1 MGKEAPCFHILMQLT
16 SNIKGVCYMELG
28 TKCVAIQNIYT
39 MLNEVLKAIGRV
51 YSISLKA
58 REFRFV

>member
-1 MGKEAPCFHILMQLT
+1 
-16 SNIKGVCYMELG
+16 MELG

-51 YSISLKA
+51 YTISLKA